1 MCQRMQVP
9 ELGTDGVGSAS
20 LIAGLRCLRHHLWQI
35 ILKRL
40 RTRRK
45 DHTQAFQDAAML
57 IVLCS
62 YAGRADFV
70 LIASSCVLSRRNLTA
85 ARRAA

>member
-9 ELGTDGVGSAS
+9 ELGTEGLGLAS
-20 LIAGLRCLRHHLWQI
+20 LIAVLDANYDKLL
-35 ILKRL
+35 RL

-45 DHTQAFQDAAML
+45 NHTQAFQDAAML
-57 IVLCS
+57 IVLCP

-85 ARRAA
+85 ARGAA